1 MKRMIKEFT
10 SLTLEDEFVSSNPPF
25 FPPFSNESGYAKW
38 ITNNPEFGIL
48 ED

>member
-1 MKRMIKEFT
+1 MIKEFT
-10 SLTLEDEFVSSNPPF
+10 SLTLKDEFVSSNPPF
-25 FPPFSNESGYAKW
+25 FLLIIIESGYAKW